1 MSPDPTHSGGTTIA
15 VPRAFDEV
23 TAEWLTLVLQR
34 DHPGVEV
41 RTATVDP
48 HMGHK
53 PNKARVHL
61 TYNDR
66 GKELGLPPTLV
77 VKGTF
82 NGTTSR
88 GPIIDFANMAELV
101 SYRDVVPKI
110 DINSPRLIYQN
121 WEAEPSESVV
131 MLFED
136 MRERNPTYFPNG
148 FATLS
153 YGQAAALLKG
163 MACFQAQTW
172 NSPAFEAGGE
182 WGPGTPVGE
191 TARLIRSLYFD
202 ILPRSEHWTTSI
214 LSPRGAAMPRIL
226 RDPDRM
232 EAGWQ
237 RLLPMLDRH
246 AKVMVHGDEH
256 LGNLAVEPDGT
267 PIFYDMLA
275 RGEPWPLGIV
285 RFLIPTLDIL
295 DRRAWEKSLLA
306 GYLADLAS
314 FGADVPSFEEAWLAY
329 RASAICTLMIWLN
342 NSSTWQPE
350 ATNTANAARAAAA
363 VLDHDSFGLLGL

>member
-1 MSPDPTHSGGTTIA
+1 MSNDATARIP
-15 VPRAFDEV
+15 VPRAFSDIS
-23 TAEWLTLVLQR
+23 AEWLTRVLALK
-34 DHPGVEV
+34 HPGVEV
-41 RTATVDP
+41 VSASVDP

-61 TYNDR
+61 SYNEAGQKAD
-66 GKELGLPPTLV
+66 LPPTLV
-77 VKGTF
+77 AKGTF
-82 NGTTSR
+82 NGIQSR

-101 SYRDVVPKI
+101 SYRDITPRL
-110 DINSPRLIYQN
+110 DINTPRLLYQN

-136 MRERNPTYFPNG
+136 MAGRNPTYFPNG

-153 YGQAAALLKG
+153 YGQAARILND
-163 MACFQAQTW
+163 MARFQAPTW
-172 NSPAFEAGGE
+172 NSPAFREGGE
-182 WGPGTPVGE
+182 WGPGTPTGD
-191 TARLIRSLYFD
+191 TTRLIRSLYFD
-202 ILPRSEHWTTSI
+202 ILPRSEHWTSSI
-214 LSPRGAAMPRIL
+214 VSPRGAAMPRLL
-226 RDPDRM
+226 RDAERM
-232 EAGWQ
+232 EKGWF
-237 RLLPMLDRH
+237 RLVDLLDRH
-246 AKVMVHGDEH
+246 GMVIVHGDEH
-256 LGNLAVEPDGT
+256 LGNLAFDGDGN

-275 RGEPWPLGIV
+275 RPEPWPLGIV

-295 DRRAWEKSLLA
+295 DRRAWERSLLA
-306 GYLADLAS
+306 GYLADLAR
-314 FGADVPSFEEAWLAY
+314 FGAPVPSFEEAWLAY